1 MIVTILVFLVIL
13 SVLVLVHEGGHFF
26 MAKKMG
32 IKIEEFGFGLP
43 PRAWG
48 KKIGET
54 IYSLNWLP
62 IGGFVKL
69 YGEDLPAKPEARRWQ
84 AGEAGGG
91 KLKIIKGILEFKDRH
106 RAFFVKSPWQR
117 AAVVIA
123 GVVMNTILAV
133 FIFYLFLFIS
143 GFKTELPLLGDH
155 QFFFV
160 NQKNISDIVIS
171 GVAKNSPAEKAG
183 IRPFAKIVS
192 VNGKKIKSVDAFLV
206 LINREKGKEVQIIWQ
221 DTKTGKTFT
230 GKLIP
235 RVNPPK
241 NEGAMGVSFFPVSV
255 AVLTYENGLQKIFS
269 GFIHPA
275 NLLVYNFDI
284 MGKLIGISVKE
295 KTTAPLSESVAGP
308 VGIYSLVGSIVQIP
322 NLKERILQ
330 GLNLAGILSISLAFF
345 NILPVPALDGG
356 RLVFILIEACTG
368 RKIPEK
374 YESYAHAVGMAI
386 LLTLIALITVHD
398 LTRIFSNRGL
408 IP

>member
-1 MIVTILVFLVIL
+1 MIITILVFLVIL

-69 YGEDLPAKPEARRWQ
+69 YGED
-84 AGEAGGG
+84 EAGGG
-91 KLKIIKGILEFKDRH
+91 KLKIIKEILEFKDRH
-106 RAFFVKSPWQR
+106 RAFFAKSPWQR
-117 AAVVIA
+117 AAVVTA
-123 GVVMNTILAV
+123 GVVMNTILAIL
-133 FIFYLFLFIS
+133 IFYLFLFIS
-143 GFKTELPLLGDH
+143 GFRTELPLLGEH
-155 QFFFV
+155 KFFFV
-160 NQKNISDIVIS
+160 NQKNISDIVINS
-171 GVAKNSPAEKAG
+171 IAKNSPAEKVG
-183 IRPFAKIVS
+183 LKSFSKIVS
-192 VNGKKIKSVDAFLV
+192 INGEKVKSVDTFVA
-206 LINREKGKEVQIIWQ
+206 LINKGKGEEIKIIWQ
-221 DTKTGKTFT
+221 DTKTGKNFE

-255 AVLTYENGLQKIFS
+255 AILTYENGLQKIFS
-269 GFIHPA
+269 GFIHPI

-295 KTTAPLSESVAGP
+295 KTTAPLSESVSGP
-308 VGIYSLVGSIVQIP
+308 VGIYSLVGSIVEIP
-322 NLKERILQ
+322 NLKEKILQ

-356 RLVFILIEACTG
+356 RLFFILIEAFTG
-368 RKIPEK
+368 RRVPEK

>member
-1 MIVTILVFLVIL
+1 MLIL

-69 YGEDLPAKPEARRWQ
+69 YGED
-84 AGEAGGG
+84 EAGGG
-91 KLKIIKGILEFKDRH
+91 KLKIVKEILEFKDRH
-106 RAFFVKSPWQR
+106 RAFFSKTPWQR
-117 AAVVIA
+117 ASVVVA

-133 FIFYLFLFIS
+133 LIFYLFLFIS

-155 QFFFV
+155 NFFFV
-160 NQKNISDIVIS
+160 NQKNISDIVVSTI
-171 GVAKNSPAEKAG
+171 AKNSPAEKAG
-183 IRPFAKIVS
+183 LKPFAKIVS
-192 VNGKKIKSVDAFLV
+192 IDTEKIKSVDTFVA
-206 LINREKGKEVQIIWQ
+206 LINQKKGKEVRIVWQ
-221 DTKTGKTFT
+221 DTKTGKIFETNLT
-230 GKLIP
+230 P

-241 NEGAMGVSFFPVSV
+241 NEGAIGVSFFPVSV
-255 AVLTYENGLQKIFS
+255 AILTYENGLQKIFS

-275 NLLVYNFDI
+275 NLLVYNFDV

-295 KTTAPLSESVAGP
+295 KTTAPLSESVSGP
-308 VGIYSLVGSIVQIP
+308 VGIYSLVGSIVEIP
-322 NLKERILQ
+322 NFKEKILQ

-356 RLVFILIEACTG
+356 RLFFILIEAFTG
-368 RKIPEK
+368 RKVPEK
-374 YESYAHAVGMAI
+374 YESLAHSIGMAV
-386 LLTLIALITVHD
+386 LLALIALITIHD
-398 LTRIFSNRGL
+398 LTRIFSNRGGL